1 MKNTYY
7 YIYARTVMNK
17 VLIAAGIAVAIVIA
31 IASAYVSLTEP
42 TPEEAMDLTTPQP
55 SETTTPQTTEPTTQ
69 QTDEQTGE
77 QPAEPTIQNITVRI
91 EENFGFREGP

>member
-7 YIYARTVMNK
+7 FIYYQSLMNK

-42 TPEEAMDLTTPQP
+42 TPEEAIAPITPQP
-55 SETTTPQTTEPTTQ
+55 PETTQ
-69 QTDEQTGE
+69 QTDEQ
-77 QPAEPTIQNITVRI
+77 PAEPTEPRTI
-91 EENFGFREGP
+91 EVEVEESLGFDEGP